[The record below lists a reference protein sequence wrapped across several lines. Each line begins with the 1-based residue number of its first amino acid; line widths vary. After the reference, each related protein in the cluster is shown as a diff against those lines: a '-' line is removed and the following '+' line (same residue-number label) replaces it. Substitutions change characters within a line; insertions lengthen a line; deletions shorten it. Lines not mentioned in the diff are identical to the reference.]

1 MKAKTVAAS
10 LATAMVFLSGAACAR
25 DLTVVSFGGALQD
38 ALRKSFFAPYIQQTG
53 KPIVEDTYDGS
64 LSKISAQVKANAVM
78 WDVVDVESNDVLQ
91 GCTEGY
97 FEKLD
102 WAKIGNRLDIIGQAT
117 NASPCGAAF
126 LAGANVLAYDS
137 AKIANGPTTW
147 ADFWDVKKFPGKRG
161 MRFNAKNTLEV
172 ALMADG
178 VAPGKVYDV
187 LATPAGVDRAFKKL
201 DELKPNIAWW
211 KLGAESIQ
219 LLASGEVSMVSA
231 YSGRVI
237 AANRGENR
245 QFKMA
250 WDAGSIYFFDL
261 WAIPKGAANKEQA
274 LQFIA
279 FAVNPARQA
288 ELPKHIGYG
297 PTSMTAYKGLDAKLA
312 ADVPDPKRVELG
324 SAVVRNDEFWANYG
338 DDLTKR
344 FNVWAAQK

>member
-1 MKAKTVAAS
+1 MKVKIVAAG
-10 LATAMVFLSGAACAR
+10 LATAMVLWAASASAR

-38 ALRKSFFAPYIQQTG
+38 ALRKAFFAPYIQQTG

-91 GCTEGY
+91 GCSEGY

-102 WAKIGNRLDIIGQAT
+102 WAKIGNRLDLIGQAT

-126 LAGANVLAYDS
+126 LAGANILAYDG
-137 AKIANGPTTW
+137 AKLANGPTTW

-161 MRFNAKNTLEV
+161 LRFSPKNTLEV

-178 VAPGKVYDV
+178 VPPGKVYEV
-187 LATPAGVDRAFKKL
+187 LSTPAGVDRAFKKL

-261 WAIPKGAANKEQA
+261 WAIPKGAANEAQA

-279 FAVNPARQA
+279 FAVAPARQA
-288 ELPKHIGYG
+288 ELPKYIGYG
-297 PTSMTAYKGLDAKLA
+297 PTSMTAYKSLDATLA
-312 ADVPDPKRVELG
+312 ADVPDPKRLAQG

-338 DDLTKR
+338 DDLTRR